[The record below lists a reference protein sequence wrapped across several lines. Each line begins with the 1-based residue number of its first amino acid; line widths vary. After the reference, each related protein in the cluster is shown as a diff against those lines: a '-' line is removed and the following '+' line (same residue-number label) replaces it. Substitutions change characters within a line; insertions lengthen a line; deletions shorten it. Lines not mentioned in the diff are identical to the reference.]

1 MKTITNK
8 VRGALVVLAAVAA
21 CSVASRPAHAQVIFS
36 DNFNLGVTGLNFNA
50 FPNWTV
56 TNGTVDLIGS
66 GFFDFYPGNG
76 QYVDLDGTSNN
87 AATFSTS
94 SSFSLGAG
102 TYQLSF
108 LLGKNGGG
116 TESMTVGVGSA
127 FTETISNS
135 GPIPTFQTIVR
146 NFSVGAGGV
155 TVPIVFDHAGGDGA
169 GFVIDNV
176 TLTQLTAVP
185 EPGTM
190 ALMVGP
196 AALLLGGMVV
206 RRRRA
211 A

>member
-36 DNFNLGVTGLNFNA
+36 DNFNANTTSFGTTAV
-50 FPNWTV
+50 PNWVATD
-56 TNGTVDLIGS
+56 GTFDVIGAGS
-66 GFFDFYPGNG
+66 GFDFYPGNG
-76 QYVDLDGTSNN
+76 QYIDLDGTNFN
-87 AATFSTS
+87 AATFSTTT
-94 SSFSLGAG
+94 SFVLGPG

-108 LLGKNGGG
+108 LLGKNGTG
-116 TESMTVGVGSA
+116 TESMTVSVGSGFSEVFA
-127 FTETISNS
+127 GTGAIN
-135 GPIPTFQTIVR
+135 PFQTVIRTFTVA
-146 NFSVGAGGV
+146 AGF
-155 TVPIVFDHAGGDGA
+155 TAPIVFNHAGGDNQ
-169 GFVIDNV
+169 GFIIDNV
-176 TLTQLTAVP
+176 TLAAVP